1 MVKDTKS
8 HTGIVPR
15 VDCLSWAEANKFPTY
30 QHIFMTLALNPQLPT
45 LVSQSWHNEL
55 LLIEQ
60 QITDIDN
67 NQEKNIEIKYQLFC
81 KIQSNDLWQKSGY
94 RNLKSYI
101 VSRWKYQKSQAY
113 NHARAAR
120 TADFLLKSGAQSA
133 PNYAQS
139 LQIARFPKSE
149 RTAIWFNYCEK
160 GIDIPQKEKKVSKKV
175 NDVNRDFKDTDFPE
189 NTNIAGLINSLLLRF
204 SVEDIISYLNSFDP

>member
-1 MVKDTKS
+1 
-8 HTGIVPR
+8 
-15 VDCLSWAEANKFPTY
+15 
-30 QHIFMTLALNPQLPT
+30 MTLALNPQLST

-81 KIQSNDLWQKSGY
+81 KIQSNNLWQKSGH

-101 VSRWKYQKSQAY
+101 ASRWKYQKSQAY
-113 NHARAAR
+113 SHARAAR
-120 TADFLLKSGAQSA
+120 TADFLLKSGARSA
-133 PNYAQS
+133 PTYAQS

-149 RTAIWFNYCEK
+149 RITIWLNYCEK
-160 GIDIPQKEKKVSKKV
+160 GVDIPQKEKKISKKV
-175 NDVNRDFKDTDFPE
+175 NDVDRDFKDTDFPE
-189 NTNIAGLINSLLLRF
+189 NANIADLINSLLLRF
-204 SVEDIISYLNSFDP
+204 PVEDIISYLNSFDP